1 MAHRE
6 LTHVPQ
12 STTTSCGPASVAIIA
27 RCSEAEAIRAIFG
40 DDHEGDFK
48 TLYPDVKKGFDSLGI
63 KYAKRAKRVAS
74 WAKIRS
80 VSIVAC
86 SRLQNRSFHFVVF
99 DPTRGGGLVYDP
111 WHKAAR
117 PLSRVRRRPFSY
129 LEVRPAP

>member
-40 DDHEGDFK
+40 DNHKGNFK
-48 TLYPDVKKGFDSLGI
+48 TLYSDVKRGFDNLGI
-63 KYAKRAKRVAS
+63 RYAMRAKRVAS
-74 WAKIRS
+74 WSRIKS

-86 SRLQNRSFHFVVF
+86 SRLQDESFHFVIF
-99 DPTRGGGLVYDP
+99 DPTKGDGLVYDP
-111 WHKAAR
+111 WHKTAR
-117 PLSRVRRRPFSY
+117 PLARVRRRPFSY
-129 LEVRPAP
+129 LEVKPAP